1 MKFAHTSLA
10 IFLGMLLK
18 TFCSLC
24 LLRAYCR
31 LQLLLQLH
39 VFLLLSML
47 LLTSMV
53 WRVVHLLVLM
63 PALVRLQLILS
74 LLSLYCSCCSCC
86 FRGGSGSMLAVGSQ
100 IISTCLLLLEGIT
113 GHVCLSSLPD

>member
-10 IFLGMLLK
+10 ILLGMLLK

-53 WRVVHLLVLM
+53 WRVVHL
-63 PALVRLQLILS
+63 VRLQLILS

-100 IISTCLLLLEGIT
+100 IISTMLTAT
-113 GHVCLSSLPD
+113 GRYHW